1 MDTLNAV
8 ITGGARGIGRKIS
21 EKLASAGHAVII
33 LDLLDEGTAT
43 ASEIADEYGVETQF
57 IKCNVTD
64 IEAVTGA
71 AKSIYE
77 EKGSIDILV
86 NNAGITR
93 DNLMLRMKED
103 EWDAVL
109 NVNLKSVFACTKA
122 ISRFMMKQKSGAV
135 VNIAS
140 VIGIMGNAGQA
151 NYAASKA
158 GIIGLTKS
166 NAKEFASRGI
176 RVNAVAPG
184 YIRTRMTEE
193 LSEEQTRDIM
203 QYVPLKRMG
212 SPEDV
217 ANAVVFLA
225 GEDASYITGQVLV
238 VDGGLVM

>member
-1 MDTLNAV
+1 MNTLNAV

-21 EKLASAGHAVII
+21 EKLASASHAVII

-43 ASEIADEYGVETQF
+43 ASEIADKYGVETQF
-57 IKCNVTD
+57 IKCDVTD
-64 IEAVTGA
+64 IEAVTEA
-71 AKSIYE
+71 AKSIYK

-122 ISRFMMKQKSGAV
+122 ISRFMMKQKSGTV

-238 VDGGLVM
+238 VDGGMVM